1 MCIGLLA
8 SLKYMYPYFVWLKKN
23 ISNFMANCT
32 LWLKD
37 THLNWAMHQMQCRL
51 TSSTVLSKWAIN
63 YVSSPSNRDH
73 FCRYVCID
81 VSMVVGSLCS
91 ILLWNYYGCAVNRLD
106 RKKSYPEVD
115 CFIFGRFCR
124 FSFIWIIFLQPFVI
138 GCFQKQLNCIGEIF
152 AYYIFSWSISSLHR
166 KIGCFDFFWWHW
178 RPPLRVKPNLFK

>member
-8 SLKYMYPYFVWLKKN
+8 SLKYMNPYFVWLKKN

-51 TSSTVLSKWAIN
+51 TSSTVLSKWPIN

-106 RKKSYPEVD
+106 RKK
-115 CFIFGRFCR
+115 
-124 FSFIWIIFLQPFVI
+124 
-138 GCFQKQLNCIGEIF
+138 
-152 AYYIFSWSISSLHR
+152 ISSWCWLFYFWKILQIFFCLNNFLAAFCHRMFSKTIKLHWWNFCILYISSQS
-166 KIGCFDFFWWHW
+166 KAKPFQVDKYFFS
-178 RPPLRVKPNLFK
+178 

>member
-1 MCIGLLA
+1 MKFDIF
-8 SLKYMYPYFVWLKKN
+8 SLSQTKYNLYFVWLKEN

-106 RKKSYPEVD
+106 RKK
-115 CFIFGRFCR
+115 
-124 FSFIWIIFLQPFVI
+124 
-138 GCFQKQLNCIGEIF
+138 
-152 AYYIFSWSISSLHR
+152 ISSWCWLFYFWKILQIFFCLNNFLAAFCHWMFSKTIKLH
-166 KIGCFDFFWWHW
+166 ILYLAGAF
-178 RPPLRVKPNLFK
+178 LLFTEKLAALTFSGGIEDLLSE